1 MKRQI
6 MAVSPR
12 KLSGLPDRVATYE
25 PQGIAAQDQG
35 LFPRAKPE
43 QSDFGDL
50 DTRVQ
55 PRPIGAEE
63 KFAWSRTFDRLDNVI
78 ELAHSRRV
86 GEHIRVTSQLVSDLL
101 MRAEIIGVAAQVRN
115 DEIDVG
121 VLRRDH
127 VDDLGA
133 AGDIDE

>member
-1 MKRQI
+1 

-12 KLSGLPDRVATYE
+12 KQSGLPDRVATYE

-55 PRPIGAEE
+55 PRPIGAELLE
-63 KFAWSRTFDRLDNVI
+63 AKATEGGCIGQMVKIAR
-78 ELAHSRRV
+78 
-86 GEHIRVTSQLVSDLL
+86 IR
-101 MRAEIIGVAAQVRN
+101 
-115 DEIDVG
+115 
-121 VLRRDH
+121 
-127 VDDLGA
+127 
-133 AGDIDE
+133 